1 MSGKSITAMREVSRP
16 ALRLFLFHPAG
27 GSHLLYRDWPRH
39 FPHDWE
45 LCTIDAPGRGRLPG
59 KTPYRDAD
67 SLVTYLL
74 PELTPLLDRP
84 FALFG
89 HSMGGIVAYHLSYR
103 LTKAGL
109 PRPAWLGVSARR
121 GPTNSPPPP
130 ESMVYPLPDE
140 QLKQFVRDL
149 GGTPDAV
156 LAESSLW
163 AMIAPILR
171 ADLCAS
177 ETWYS
182 GMIEPFTPPPISVF
196 GGTEDPV
203 VSDDQ
208 LNAWSN
214 AGSAIIGQHRFP
226 GSHFFINDCLPE
238 LSRKIVAD
246 VTTALARLDAA

>member
-1 MSGKSITAMREVSRP
+1 MVGKSIVAMREVSRP

-59 KTPYRDAD
+59 KAPYTDAD

-74 PELTPLLDRP
+74 PELATMLDRP

-103 LTKAGL
+103 LAKAGL

-121 GPTNSPPPP
+121 APAISPDPP
-130 ESMVYPLPDE
+130 ESMVYSRPDE
-140 QLKQFVRDL
+140 QLKKFVRDL

-163 AMIAPILR
+163 AMISPILR

-177 ETWYS
+177 ENWHS
-182 GMIEPFTPPPISVF
+182 GMIEPFAPPPLSVF
-196 GGTEDPV
+196 GGTEDPAVSEEQLDAWNSVGSTV
-203 VSDDQ
+203 V
-208 LNAWSN
+208 
-214 AGSAIIGQHRFP
+214 GQHRFA
-226 GSHFFINDCLPE
+226 GGHFFINDCLPE

-246 VTTALARLDAA
+246 VTTARTLLDVA